1 MALVVGYMLAA
12 SLPLAATANCKRC
25 ELPHLV
31 LLPHLDTVHKKSA
44 ESLMQLTVQSH
55 KVMQGSQ
62 SESSTA
68 ANILKLAC
76 FKKSEWWSVFRFRDN
91 HIGQCITE

>member
-1 MALVVGYMLAA
+1 MALVVGYMLTT
-12 SLPLAATANCKRC
+12 SLPHAATAIFKRC
-25 ELPHLV
+25 ELPHLLKSV
-31 LLPHLDTVHKKSA
+31 LLPQLDTVHKNSA
-44 ESLMQLTVQSH
+44 EFLMQLTVQSH

-76 FKKSEWWSVFRFRDN
+76 FKKSE
-91 HIGQCITE
+91 

>member
-1 MALVVGYMLAA
+1 MALLVGYMLAA

-25 ELPHLV
+25 ELPHLHKAV

-76 FKKSEWWSVFRFRDN
+76 FKKSE
-91 HIGQCITE
+91 